1 MYVTRPFSMYKK
13 FASELFSPPPEGP
26 NFGVLVIQDEEPEV
40 IVSCWFGLCKLKDYN
55 VRELPFPQNKEL
67 LLQYR
72 VYYRGDDDSANFR
85 KYDYYPVL
93 LIPVLNQPLSS
104 NRYYAILPR
113 GWHKG
118 KALAS
123 SKEEDVTTIC
133 CCNCIHDDIY
143 QQFEIHP
150 HKQGSFNVKSVAQD
164 GFPPNLLRIRGLQ
177 VFTSSSR
184 IAQLSEA
191 PGLDATLGACLPELN
206 FPLSCK
212 SSSPVVVGKWYSPF
226 MFIKEGIVKD
236 HIRTSM
242 YYEITLVHKW
252 KQIFECENHGNKG
265 NAVAVDVSVH
275 KELVSIAGRE
285 VHERNVADQVMWF
298 RSSSDAGG
306 EVTVGLSLA
315 IVERMKWEEERFG
328 WISGNE
334 EKPSVTKGEE
344 YAGIV
349 RWKKFGCHVLV
360 ESFILKRMDGSL
372 ILTYDFNHTNQIRS
386 RWD

>member
-40 IVSCWFGLCKLKDYN
+40 IVSCCFGLCKLKDYN

-72 VYYRGDDDSANFR
+72 VYYRGDDDSANIR

-104 NRYYAILPR
+104 NR
-113 GWHKG
+113 
-118 KALAS
+118 
-123 SKEEDVTTIC
+123 
-133 CCNCIHDDIY
+133 
-143 QQFEIHP
+143 
-150 HKQGSFNVKSVAQD
+150 
-164 GFPPNLLRIRGLQ
+164 
-177 VFTSSSR
+177 

-191 PGLDATLGACLPELN
+191 PGLDATLRACLPELN
-206 FPLSCK
+206 FPLSC
-212 SSSPVVVGKWYSPF
+212 
-226 MFIKEGIVKD
+226 IVKD

-252 KQIFECENHGNKG
+252 KQILECENHGNKG

-344 YAGIV
+344 YAGIAG
-349 RWKKFGCHVLV
+349 WKKFGCYVVV
-360 ESFILKRMDGSL
+360 ESFILKRMNGSL
-372 ILTYDFNHTNQIRS
+372 ILTYDFNHTKQIRS

>member
-40 IVSCWFGLCKLKDYN
+40 IVSCCFGLCKLKDYN

-72 VYYRGDDDSANFR
+72 VYYRGDDDSANIR

-118 KALAS
+118 CAMFLESTREFKRRGRDHHLLL
-123 SKEEDVTTIC
+123 
-133 CCNCIHDDIY
+133 
-143 QQFEIHP
+143 QL
-150 HKQGSFNVKSVAQD
+150 D

-191 PGLDATLGACLPELN
+191 PGLDATLRACLPELN

-349 RWKKFGCHVLV
+349 GWKKFGCYVVV
-360 ESFILKRMDGSL
+360 ESFILKRMNGSL
-372 ILTYDFNHTNQIRS
+372 ILTYDFNHTKQIRS

>member
-104 NRYYAILPR
+104 NRYYAILP
-113 GWHKG
+113 
-118 KALAS
+118 
-123 SKEEDVTTIC
+123 
-133 CCNCIHDDIY
+133 
-143 QQFEIHP
+143 P
-150 HKQGSFNVKSVAQD
+150 QD